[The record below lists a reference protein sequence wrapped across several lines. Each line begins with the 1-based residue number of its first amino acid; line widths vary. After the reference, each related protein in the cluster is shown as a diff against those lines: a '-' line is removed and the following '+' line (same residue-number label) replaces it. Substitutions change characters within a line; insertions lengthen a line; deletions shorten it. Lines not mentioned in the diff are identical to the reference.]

1 MLKGEDGTS
10 THHFLRMSKKE
21 APMVP
26 EASAQHPAMSERE
39 RNRKCLLRL
48 LQRQH
53 NFPLSLSPSVPR
65 DAIKIWRSCA
75 ALAPQ
80 LSRRPRPRR
89 RLRRSAERE
98 GVRGLPLTGSDA
110 TCEAFFM
117 GRSRC
122 RSSIKLLASDL
133 LAHG

>member
-1 MLKGEDGTS
+1 
-10 THHFLRMSKKE
+10 
-21 APMVP
+21 MVP

-53 NFPLSLSPSVPR
+53 NFPLSLSPSFPR

-98 GVRGLPLTGSDA
+98 RGDCRCVDGVGCDMRGFFHGSVSLPVKHQTA
-110 TCEAFFM
+110 YW
-117 GRSRC
+117 R
-122 RSSIKLLASDL
+122 I
-133 LAHG
+133 AHG